1 MLDKQRVKAFLANS
15 QKGRLLIDTFPYKS
29 MQLGLCQV
37 MIIFRI
43 KSHKLMMK
51 VYESKDDYEETVNS
65 LRVIQEVKLEELGLK
80 RQKLYSLDQIQN
92 PVNDQELTPEE
103 LLKDKTREN
112 DILREEIANVIKLVR
127 KFKFELTGDIYKDF
141 YNKGMPVSHLID

>member
-1 MLDKQRVKAFLANS
+1 
-15 QKGRLLIDTFPYKS
+15 
-29 MQLGLCQV
+29 
-37 MIIFRI
+37 
-43 KSHKLMMK
+43 MMK